1 MPVTYSL
8 ISDTT
13 LGSATS
19 SVNLTSISQSYTHLR
34 ISVYVPEYSVSGNPT
49 RMRFNGDTGNNY
61 FMYGWLQVNANS
73 PATDWSLPT
82 THINLGVNGITSQ
95 TTGVPTTWIID
106 MLNYTTSQP
115 RIHFQVGQ
123 ANTNSAG
130 SVGRAVCRYTTSIS
144 SINFY
149 QDTAQFAVGS
159 RFTIYGILKA

>member
-34 ISVYVPEYSVSGNPT
+34 ISVYVPSYSVSGNAF
-49 RMRFNGDTGNNY
+49 RMRFNGDTASNY
-61 FMYGWLQVNANS
+61 FMYGWAQTNANAPTS
-73 PATDWSLPT
+73 DWSLPT
-82 THINLGVNGITSQ
+82 THINLGVNSVTSD
-95 TTGVPTTWIID
+95 TAYPTTWLID

-115 RIHFQVGQ
+115 RIHYQVAQ
-123 ANTNSAG
+123 SQTNSSG
-130 SVGRAVCRYTTSIS
+130 YVGRAVCRYTTSIS